1 MKKISIIFTA
11 LLLTCC
17 NKSKTQSDNSS
28 ISTYKEI
35 EHSDMQ
41 NAVIY
46 EVNIRQYSE
55 AGTFNEFSK
64 DIPELKKLGVKI
76 IWVMPIFPI
85 SKTKRKATGGDF
97 AYLIEDDKKRDKMLG
112 SYYAVSHYTKVNPE
126 FGNINDF
133 REMVKTI
140 HENDMFIILDW
151 VPNHTGW
158 DHQWLDSN
166 PEFYTQNET
175 GEIID
180 PINPD
185 TGESWGWADV
195 ADLNYE
201 NKNMRKEMIEDMLYW
216 VEEEGIDGF
225 RCDVASAVPLDFWTE
240 VIPILRQ
247 RKKLFMLAEADEPY
261 LLKGNELFDMAYG
274 WQRHHI
280 FNKMAKSESAALLW
294 EDVFKSDRKRYESD
308 DILMNF
314 VTNHD
319 ENSWNGTVRERMAD
333 ASELLTALSFVVPGM
348 PLIYSG
354 QEYDLD
360 HRLLFF
366 EKDQIPKTK
375 KVMWPLLEKLG
386 QLKNS
391 NPALSGGKTPAN
403 YLKIDLNNSSILSFK
418 RQKDNHVV
426 TFIGNFS
433 SEYQTVNNPVNGN
446 LNYLT
451 GVMES
456 AELIIDPW
464 GFKILIHN

>member
-1 MKKISIIFTA
+1 MKKISIIITA

-41 NAVIY
+41 SAVIY

-97 AYLIEDDKKRDKMLG
+97 AYLIKDDKKRNKMLG
-112 SYYAVSHYTKVNPE
+112 SYYAVSDYTKVNPE

-225 RCDVASAVPLDFWTE
+225 RCDVASAVPLDFWTQA
-240 VIPILRQ
+240 IPILRQ
-247 RKKLFMLAEADEPY
+247 RKKLFME
-261 LLKGNELFDMAYG
+261 
-274 WQRHHI
+274 I
-280 FNKMAKSESAALLW
+280 
-294 EDVFKSDRKRYESD
+294 
-308 DILMNF
+308 
-314 VTNHD
+314 
-319 ENSWNGTVRERMAD
+319 
-333 ASELLTALSFVVPGM
+333 
-348 PLIYSG
+348 
-354 QEYDLD
+354 
-360 HRLLFF
+360 
-366 EKDQIPKTK
+366 
-375 KVMWPLLEKLG
+375 
-386 QLKNS
+386 
-391 NPALSGGKTPAN
+391 
-403 YLKIDLNNSSILSFK
+403 
-418 RQKDNHVV
+418 
-426 TFIGNFS
+426 
-433 SEYQTVNNPVNGN
+433 
-446 LNYLT
+446 
-451 GVMES
+451 
-456 AELIIDPW
+456 
-464 GFKILIHN
+464 